1 MNLKR
6 RSFLSVIAAA
16 LGASAVTKTA
26 QAQLHTPVP
35 EKWNETVDVLV
46 IGAGGAGFS
55 AAVTAKE
62 EGAKSVLLAEKL
74 PFVGGNTML
83 CSGLINAVDPE
94 RQNKLGIKDS
104 KELHLKQTL
113 DAGDNRAN
121 PELVKILT
129 DNALDS
135 VHWLEAH
142 GMKFKDEVY
151 QAYGALYPRTHVPVE
166 AKGQGYIKAM
176 VEAAKKVG
184 VNVQTNLKLIS
195 FIREKPL
202 EGRVLGALFENAK
215 KEKVYI
221 RAKAVV
227 LATGG
232 FAANREMRSKHD
244 PRMYSLTTTNN
255 AAAST
260 GEGLLAAKD
269 IGAYLIGMDY
279 IQCNP
284 GTPPG
289 KKYRGVL
296 HLDVSRYIFVGPDA
310 KRFVAEDER
319 RDVLRDAILNL
330 PEKFGY
336 TVVDNDGFLHNDAV
350 VQETTKKMVK
360 EGEAWTADSIEELA
374 KKMGLNPTA
383 LKKTVDEYNSYV
395 DSKKDP
401 IGKNERN
408 LNHKIIKPPFWACYS
423 AMSVHHTMG
432 GVQINTK
439 TQVLDDKGNVIPG
452 LYAAGEVTG
461 GIHGTNR
468 VGANAV
474 ADIFTFGRIAGKNA
488 AAESKK

>member
-6 RSFLSVIAAA
+6 RSFISALAAVF
-16 LGASAVTKTA
+16 GSAVAT
-26 QAQLHTPVP
+26 QAHANLYTPVP
-35 EKWNETVDVLV
+35 EKWNESVDVLV
-46 IGAGGAGFS
+46 IGAGGAGFA

-74 PFVGGNTML
+74 PFVGGNTMI
-83 CSGLINAVDPE
+83 CSGLMNAVDPE
-94 RQNKLGIKDS
+94 RQEKKGIKDS

-129 DNALDS
+129 DNALES

-142 GMKFKDEVY
+142 GMKFKDDVY

-166 AKGQGYIKAM
+166 PKGHGYIKAM
-176 VEAAKKVG
+176 VESAKKVG

-195 FIREKPL
+195 FVREKPL
-202 EGRVLGALFENAK
+202 EGRVMGALFENGK
-215 KEKVYI
+215 KEKIYI
-221 RAKAVV
+221 RAKAIV

-232 FAANREMRSKHD
+232 FASNRELRSKHD
-244 PRMYSLTTTNN
+244 PRMYALTTTNN
-255 AAAST
+255 SAAST

-296 HLDVSRYIFVGPDA
+296 HLDVTRYIFVGPDA

-336 TVVDNDGFLHNDAV
+336 TVVDNDGFLHNDSA
-350 VQETTKKMVK
+350 VQESTKKMVK
-360 EGEAWTADSIEELA
+360 EGEAWTADSIEDLA
-374 KKMGLNPTA
+374 KQMGLEPAA

-401 IGKNERN
+401 LGKNERN
-408 LNHKIIKPPFWACYS
+408 LAHKIIKPPFWACYS

-432 GVQINTK
+432 GVNINTK
-439 TQVLDDKGNVIPG
+439 TQVLDDQG
-452 LYAAGEVTG
+452 LYAAGEVAG
-461 GIHGTNR
+461 GIHGSNR

-488 AAESKK
+488 AAESKS

>member
-1 MNLKR
+1 M
-6 RSFLSVIAAA
+6 
-16 LGASAVTKTA
+16 
-26 QAQLHTPVP
+26 
-35 EKWNETVDVLV
+35 
-46 IGAGGAGFS
+46 
-55 AAVTAKE
+55 
-62 EGAKSVLLAEKL
+62 
-74 PFVGGNTML
+74 
-83 CSGLINAVDPE
+83 
-94 RQNKLGIKDS
+94 
-104 KELHLKQTL
+104 
-113 DAGDNRAN
+113 
-121 PELVKILT
+121 
-129 DNALDS
+129 
-135 VHWLEAH
+135 
-142 GMKFKDEVY
+142 
-151 QAYGALYPRTHVPVE
+151 PRTHVPVE

-195 FIREKPL
+195 FVREKPL

-439 TQVLDDKGNVIPG
+439 TQVLDDKGNVIPS